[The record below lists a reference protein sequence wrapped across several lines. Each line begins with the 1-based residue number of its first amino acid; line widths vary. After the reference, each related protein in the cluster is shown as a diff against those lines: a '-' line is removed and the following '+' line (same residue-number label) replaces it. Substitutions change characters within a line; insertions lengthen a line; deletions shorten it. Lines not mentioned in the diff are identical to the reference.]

1 MALEWGRR
9 FLMCAP
15 RFFTVV
21 YQINPWMDARVPVD
35 PERAWLQWDHLVST
49 LTTAGAVVETLPSQ
63 PGLPDMVFTANAGIV
78 DGRRFVPAAMKH
90 AERQAEIPHARTWF
104 ASRGFELVELGPDV
118 VQEGA
123 GDALPF
129 AGGLVA
135 GYRPRSSGSAYDQ
148 LETLAGWT
156 VHRLELAD
164 PRYYHVD
171 LVFCPLDERRAM
183 IAPGALTAEGRRL
196 LDELVPEPL
205 VLEDE
210 EAASFCANSVVVGR
224 TIVMPHCPP
233 RVGRQLQRWGFDVE
247 VVDVSEFIK
256 AGGACRCLTL
266 ALDVRVASGR
276 TTGPVAA
283 PEPAV

>member
-1 MALEWGRR
+1 LALDWGRR
-9 FLMCAP
+9 YLMCPP
-15 RFFTVV
+15 RFFDVV

-35 PERAWLQWDHLVST
+35 HERAWRQWDQLVST
-49 LTTAGAVVETLPSQ
+49 LTAAGARVETLPGE

-78 DGRRFVPAAMKH
+78 DGGCFVPAVMKH
-90 AERQAEIPHARTWF
+90 PERQPEIPHAMAWF
-104 ASRGFELVELGPDV
+104 AGGGFELVELGAGV

-135 GYRPRSSGSAYDQ
+135 GHRSRSSRAAYDR
-148 LETLAGWT
+148 LERLAGWT

-183 IAPGALTAEGRRL
+183 IAPGALTAQGRKL
-196 LDELVPEPL
+196 LAELVPEPL
-205 VLEDE
+205 ALEDQ

-224 TIVMPHCPP
+224 TVVMPHCPP
-233 RVGRQLQRWGFDVE
+233 RVGRRLERWGFDVE
-247 VVDVSEFIK
+247 VVDVSEFTK

-266 ALDVRVASGR
+266 ALDVRIG
-276 TTGPVAA
+276 TGQTAA
-283 PEPAV
+283 A